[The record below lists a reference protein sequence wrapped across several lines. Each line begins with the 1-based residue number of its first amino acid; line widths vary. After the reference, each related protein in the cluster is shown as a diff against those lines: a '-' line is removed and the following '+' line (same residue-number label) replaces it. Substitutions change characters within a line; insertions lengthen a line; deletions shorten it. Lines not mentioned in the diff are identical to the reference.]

1 MKTLYWNMYLKIFS
15 QNLHK
20 ILEDKLQFSNLI
32 LLWRWKYFLNKND
45 PATVGKPLRM
55 LSDWKLSE
63 KEEEN
68 DEISEPTD
76 GAFFFSQI
84 KFVQPIKRGCFS
96 KRKGGKRGL
105 SSKAKESYLHQGKLK
120 KVIYTRESN
129 RVSISPPARNFLPK

>member
-1 MKTLYWNMYLKIFS
+1 MYLKIFS

-32 LLWRWKYFLNKND
+32 LLWHWKYFLNKND

-76 GAFFFSQI
+76 GAFFFFSDQI
-84 KFVQPIKRGCFS
+84 CSTYQKRMLLQK
-96 KRKGGKRGL
+96 KRRKKR
-105 SSKAKESYLHQGKLK
+105 
-120 KVIYTRESN
+120 I
-129 RVSISPPARNFLPK
+129 IF

>member
-1 MKTLYWNMYLKIFS
+1 MYLKIFS

-76 GAFFFSQI
+76 GAFFFLRSNL
-84 KFVQPIKRGCFS
+84 FNLS
-96 KRKGGKRGL
+96 KEDA
-105 SSKAKESYLHQGKLK
+105 SPKEKEEKEDYLLKLK
-120 KVIYTRESN
+120 KAIYTRES
-129 RVSISPPARNFLPK
+129 